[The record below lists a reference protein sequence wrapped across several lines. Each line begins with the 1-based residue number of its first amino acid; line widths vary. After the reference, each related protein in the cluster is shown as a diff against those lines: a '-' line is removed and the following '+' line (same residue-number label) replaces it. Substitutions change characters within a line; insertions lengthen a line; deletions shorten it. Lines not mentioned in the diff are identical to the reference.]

1 MQYIYANNLIHVGL
15 IEQTVYNW
23 SSSFWDTSIQG
34 TQNLVPENVHIIF
47 VFITSIKGTSDPIQR
62 KGTFFLGSETWVY
75 FNLHYFRR
83 HLNTQ
88 KVTDHKEGWYL

>member
-47 VFITSIKGTSDPIQR
+47 VFITSIKGTSDLCSEETDIISGSR
-62 KGTFFLGSETWVY
+62 NLGL
-75 FNLHYFRR
+75 F
-83 HLNTQ
+83 
-88 KVTDHKEGWYL
+88 